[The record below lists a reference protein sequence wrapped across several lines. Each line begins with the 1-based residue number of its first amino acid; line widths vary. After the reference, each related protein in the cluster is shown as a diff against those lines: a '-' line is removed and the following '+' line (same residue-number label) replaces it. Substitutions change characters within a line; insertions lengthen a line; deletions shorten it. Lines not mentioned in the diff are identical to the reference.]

1 MIVMGMI
8 APIGA
13 FFSTI
18 PSAVGYAALIMIYA
32 LIMGQGF
39 NELKKVKFTNRESF
53 ITGISLLIGMG
64 VMFLP
69 AEAFS
74 GLPQVAGYIL
84 SNGLIDGMAVAF
96 LLEHV
101 VLRQKKQ

>member
-1 MIVMGMI
+1 
-8 APIGA
+8 
-13 FFSTI
+13 
-18 PSAVGYAALIMIYA
+18 MIYA

-39 NELKKVKFTNRESF
+39 NEFRKVDFTNRENF
-53 ITGISLLIGMG
+53 IVGISMLIGMG

-69 AEAFS
+69 SEAFR

-84 SNGLIDGMAVAF
+84 SNGLIDGMAIAF

-101 VLRQKKQ
+101 ILKKRAL